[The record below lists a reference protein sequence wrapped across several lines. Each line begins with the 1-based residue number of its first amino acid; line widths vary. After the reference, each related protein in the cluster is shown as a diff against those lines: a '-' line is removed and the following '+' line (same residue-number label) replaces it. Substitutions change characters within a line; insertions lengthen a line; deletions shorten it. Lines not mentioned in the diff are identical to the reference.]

1 VKGLPLSELN
11 PKTKKHFERFY
22 VVLSLEKTEKG
33 VIVRGPIA
41 SSIINAGFGTPLSG
55 LAVELNP
62 LEAVYLILKK
72 KLLAE
77 DAQELVKTLSSTLK
91 DFWSIYSIYADLTDQ
106 GKKVAYDDELGC
118 ILQIKG
124 EKRGY
129 VPLSYDRPLTLKALV
144 EKAKKL
150 EELGWIAVLAIVDEH
165 GTVTYYSVNTRPPSL
180 ELLN

>member
-1 VKGLPLSELN
+1 VKALPLSELN

-72 KLLAE
+72 SYSLKTRRSLLR
-77 DAQELVKTLSSTLK
+77 L
-91 DFWSIYSIYADLTDQ
+91 
-106 GKKVAYDDELGC
+106 C
-118 ILQIKG
+118 
-124 EKRGY
+124 
-129 VPLSYDRPLTLKALV
+129 
-144 EKAKKL
+144 
-150 EELGWIAVLAIVDEH
+150 
-165 GTVTYYSVNTRPPSL
+165 
-180 ELLN
+180 LLR